1 MRPMKSHRLLRR
13 RTSYPRFSI
22 GFVVTWLL
30 LLALGGCSSDPGE
43 NPDLGPPPATWTVA
57 GPSTANTQCNPIAAE
72 WDCLM
77 PYPSNW
83 FLAPDATLPSG
94 FRVDVPEDAKPL
106 RQDGK
111 HFSFMDLHPADGFS
125 LLPQIAVRI
134 PGGVLAA
141 DLTPFLG
148 DLAKSQQPTHR
159 TLLIDAE
166 TGALVPHF
174 AEPDPRPEAADDRV
188 LFLRPVVRLQAGH
201 RYVVALREKGG
212 DGGLRHE
219 DGTAVKAPAG
229 YAALRAG
236 QPPMGA
242 VGWRVWRYFEAHVF
256 PVLQKAGVARGD
268 LLLAWDFTTETEAH
282 AMGDLRAIRAQ
293 VLDAFAEA
301 PFAVT
306 ATSVEEPPSGAVGRK
321 VLGELTV
328 PLFLTGKG
336 EPGELLR
343 RGPDGRPLRNGT
355 VQVPFTV
362 IIPRSVLD
370 GSKPGQ
376 ARLLQFGHGFFGT
389 QLEVAEDFMTG
400 FADQTGMVTVCVDW
414 WGMSK
419 NDVGL
424 LATDLVNETAQAFRF
439 TDRVHQG
446 MANQIAVA
454 LAAEQTLAALPA
466 LQKGGI
472 PVYDPA
478 HVYFYGISQG
488 HILGSVYAALS
499 PRVDRVVLGVG
510 GAGFSLIATR
520 AAPFQ
525 SLLVLIDVATGKPE
539 QSTRAMLTAQ
549 TVFDRIDPIAWAPE
563 LLAPT
568 EAVGPKS
575 RKVLMQDGISDTQ
588 VPNVAS
594 HVHARTLGLALLQPA
609 PRPVFGLTPA
619 TAPYS
624 GSALQEFDFGIAAPD
639 LIGQPNT
646 EINKV
651 HEAVRRLQASIAQI
665 DAFLRPDGKIVAP
678 CDGVCDPE

>member
-1 MRPMKSHRLLRR
+1 
-13 RTSYPRFSI
+13 
-22 GFVVTWLL
+22 
-30 LLALGGCSSDPGE
+30 
-43 NPDLGPPPATWTVA
+43 
-57 GPSTANTQCNPIAAE
+57 
-72 WDCLM
+72 
-77 PYPSNW
+77 
-83 FLAPDATLPSG
+83 
-94 FRVDVPEDAKPL
+94 
-106 RQDGK
+106 
-111 HFSFMDLHPADGFS
+111 
-125 LLPQIAVRI
+125 
-134 PGGVLAA
+134 
-141 DLTPFLG
+141 
-148 DLAKSQQPTHR
+148 
-159 TLLIDAE
+159 
-166 TGALVPHF
+166 
-174 AEPDPRPEAADDRV
+174 
-188 LFLRPVVRLQAGH
+188 
-201 RYVVALREKGG
+201 
-212 DGGLRHE
+212 
-219 DGTAVKAPAG
+219 
-229 YAALRAG
+229 
-236 QPPMGA
+236 
-242 VGWRVWRYFEAHVF
+242 
-256 PVLQKAGVARGD
+256 
-268 LLLAWDFTTETEAH
+268 
-282 AMGDLRAIRAQ
+282 

-306 ATSVEEPPSGAVGRK
+306 ATSVDEPPSGAVGRK

-328 PLFLTGKG
+328 PLFLAGKG
-336 EPGELLR
+336 EPGELLK
-343 RGPDGRPLRNGT
+343 RGPDGRPIRNGT

-370 GSKPGQ
+370 GSKPTP

-466 LQKGGI
+466 LQKGEK
-472 PVYDPA
+472 PLYDPA

-525 SLLVLIDVATGKPE
+525 SLLTLIDVATTKPQ

-549 TVFDRIDPIAWAPE
+549 TVFDRIDPITWAPE

-568 EAVGPKS
+568 ETVGPKS
-575 RKVLMQDGISDTQ
+575 RKVLMQVGISDTQ

-619 TAPYS
+619 TAPYD

-678 CDGVCDPE
+678 CDSVCDPE